1 MVREEYLNPEYM
13 YKCINTLCRADNWV
27 LSNFQFGRLEYK
39 GFNQPILMRN
49 NHTYNMVYKCDLYR
63 LPKGRINYGKQWFCM
78 GQPDIVELNIG
89 DAKSRLE
96 QKTVYFD
103 IRNECF
109 SEHDDNIESFNAYP
123 AFFNMDSQVYY
134 AIYNQ
139 PRVMKH
145 HYSKARNIT
154 NLSRYMQEMGA
165 TPQNI
170 FTFNELMYNMPGNKG
185 TRVIDSWTGYYRGNY
200 YFKTQKQANRAVADA
215 VTGEHDCKNY
225 KKLKASWNDWLETDD
240 FKLPLHADTVPYF
253 YTNNVLELTLPIA
266 EAVSNLAHN
275 VYESLVH
282 INYAIDTLERATHQ
296 LMVDSLCSIYH
307 RTARERRGSDITW
320 QWLMKSSLPW
330 TEVMAKFPPLITP
343 DMRAEDAYD
352 SHVNAIGNAK
362 KCMSSDLKRLE
373 DLCKKIDKL
382 QTASPSLDRM
392 LEISNGLKLLEA
404 EQVQAELNAVQE
416 KVEKA
421 KKTTRR
427 KTR

>member
-27 LSNFQFGRLEYK
+27 LSNFQFGRLEYDAFK
-39 GFNQPILMRN
+39 QPILMQN
-49 NHTYNMVYKCDLYR
+49 NHSYNMVYKCDIYR
-63 LPKGRINYGKQWFCM
+63 LPKGRINYGSQQWAF
-78 GQPDIVELNIG
+78 GKPDIVELNIG
-89 DAKSRLE
+89 EAERQLE

-109 SEHDDNIESFNAYP
+109 AEHDDSVKSFNAYP
-123 AFFNMDSQVYY
+123 AFFNMDNQVYY

-139 PRVMKH
+139 PRVMH
-145 HYSKARNIT
+145 HHHSDARQIK
-154 NLSRYMQEMGA
+154 NLSRYMQEMNA

-170 FTFNELMYNMPGNKG
+170 FTFNELMYNMPSNKG
-185 TRVIDSWTGYYRGNY
+185 TRVIDSWTGCYRGRY
-200 YFKTQKQANRAVADA
+200 YFKTQARANRAVADA

-275 VYESLVH
+275 VYESLNHV
-282 INYAIDTLERATHQ
+282 NYAIAMLERATQ
-296 LMVDSLCSIYH
+296 RLMIDSLYSIYH
-307 RTARERRGSDITW
+307 RTARERKGSDMTW
-320 QWLMKSSLPW
+320 EWMQKSSLPW

-343 DMRAEDAYD
+343 EMRAEDAYD
-352 SHVNAIGNAK
+352 SHINTIGNAR

-392 LEISNGLKLLEA
+392 LEISNGLKLLDA
-404 EQVQAELNAVQE
+404 ECAAAELSAVQ
-416 KVEKA
+416 EKA

>member
-63 LPKGRINYGKQWFCM
+63 LPKGRINYGKQWFCN
-78 GQPDIVELNIG
+78 GQPDNVELNID
-89 DAKSRLE
+89 DAESKLE
-96 QKTVYFD
+96 KKIVYFD

-109 SEHDDNIESFNAYP
+109 VEHDDNIESFNAYP

-170 FTFNELMYNMPGNKG
+170 FTFNELMYNMPGNKSH
-185 TRVIDSWTGYYRGNY
+185 RVIDTFSGYYRGNY

-215 VTGEHDCKNY
+215 VTGNHDYEHY
-225 KKLKASWNDWLETDD
+225 KKLKLNWNDWKETDG
-240 FKLPLHADTVPYF
+240 FKLPLHADNIPYF

-275 VYESLVH
+275 VYESLTHV
-282 INYAIDTLERATHQ
+282 NYAISMLERATQ
-296 LMVDSLCSIYH
+296 RLMIESLCSIYH
-307 RTARERRGSDITW
+307 RTTRERRGSDETW
-320 QWLMKSSLPW
+320 QWLQGSSLPW
-330 TEVMAKFPPLITP
+330 TTVMAKFPPLITP
-343 DMRAEDAYD
+343 EMHAEDAYNSHID
-352 SHVNAIGNAK
+352 SLNNAQ
-362 KCMSSDLKRLE
+362 KCMSFDLKRLG

-392 LEISNGLKLLEA
+392 LEISNGLKLLDA
-404 EQVQAELNAVQE
+404 ECAAAELSAVQ
-416 KVEKA
+416 EKA